1 MTEKRAFLSGRTLRW
16 GLFASIAVNV
26 VLVGLIAGAV
36 FRDKAQQPQA
46 QLLRGDILR
55 PLYQAL
61 PAEDQKQVRQQL
73 AEQSASFRVVR
84 REFVRA
90 NRDVMTA
97 LTATPF
103 EEAQLAR
110 AIEGH
115 RGILL
120 KFGQSGQAV
129 IITHLSSLSEAER
142 AAVAEALRQNMS
154 RRPKPKGHKGERPRP
169 AQD

>member
-1 MTEKRAFLSGRTLRW
+1 
-16 GLFASIAVNV
+16 
-26 VLVGLIAGAV
+26 
-36 FRDKAQQPQA
+36 
-46 QLLRGDILR
+46 
-55 PLYQAL
+55 
-61 PAEDQKQVRQQL
+61 
-73 AEQSASFRVVR
+73 
-84 REFVRA
+84 
-90 NRDVMTA
+90 